1 MTCIRCEGLM
11 VPEWYQDLLD
21 ETGQITFT
29 AWHCLNCG
37 EVLDRVIDANR
48 HRRPEPDRHYNRS
61 LAGYR

>member
-11 VPEWYQDLLD
+11 VPEWYSDLLD

-37 EVLDRVIDANR
+37 EVVDCLIDANR
-48 HRRPEPDRHYNRS
+48 QRRPEPALHGNRN
-61 LAGYR
+61 LADYR